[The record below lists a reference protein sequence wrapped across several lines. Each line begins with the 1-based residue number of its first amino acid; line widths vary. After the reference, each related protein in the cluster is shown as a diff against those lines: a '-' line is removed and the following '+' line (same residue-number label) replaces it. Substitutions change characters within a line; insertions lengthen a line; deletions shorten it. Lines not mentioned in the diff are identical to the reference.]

1 MDQTKQVGVCGGLF
15 AATVRRDLPVSPPFL
30 TSVSPSTPS
39 RIFWYF
45 PLSCMCEADPKKL
58 PPRVFRSQ
66 SWMESKD
73 PQICLVFHWPWK
85 ITLPLEENK
94 AATYSP
100 GGLEFVLPLLSL
112 IISVFRSHLR
122 SVCFSHSY
130 LRAIHRIDAQR
141 TIFLG
146 GLFATEWGHS
156 ARGAAAQSQKAK
168 SEGMSLGCLPTTH
181 QSKMRSERQIKQVA
195 WDQNQPKTLII

>member
-15 AATVRRDLPVSPPFL
+15 AVTVRRDLPVSPSLPHI
-30 TSVSPSTPS
+30 SVSLHTFQNILVLSS
-39 RIFWYF
+39 VLHVWGRSQKIALRI
-45 PLSCMCEADPKKL
+45 
-58 PPRVFRSQ
+58 FRSQ

-141 TIFLG
+141 TVFLG

-156 ARGAAAQSQKAK
+156 AQGAAAQSQKAK

-195 WDQNQPKTLII
+195 WDQNQPKMLII